1 MHDTL
6 PQAEGD
12 ASGAMLAGAGVTPA
26 ELHAALGAVLSEFAW
41 QLEQIT
47 LSRGGL
53 AGIVE
58 LIASSDRVS
67 SPSATA
73 ALHSAAITAAGN
85 AILGQVLGSADGSRA
100 LAARAA
106 RAAGLRGET
115 GVALL
120 PGLAVTAM
128 AGLAARARNGLGEI
142 LAVLPALGRRSRGS
156 PHADL
161 ADILRRGCGAG
172 PYAPAKLRRVVRR
185 SIARAAGFP
194 ARSALGWY
202 LQFMLIRP
210 FWRPMRALLVR
221 ASLARPAASR
231 G

>member
-1 MHDTL
+1 MHVRL
-6 PQAEGD
+6 PQAEVDGTGVMAD
-12 ASGAMLAGAGVTPA
+12 AGVTPV
-26 ELHAALGAVLSEFAW
+26 ELNAALGTVLSEFAW

-58 LIASSDRVS
+58 LIASSDRAT
-67 SPSATA
+67 SPAAAA
-73 ALHSAAITAAGN
+73 ALRSAAVTAQGN
-85 AILGQVLGSADGSRA
+85 AILGHVLGSADRSRA

-106 RAAGLRGET
+106 RAAGLQADT
-115 GVALL
+115 ALALL

-128 AGLAARARNGLGEI
+128 AGLAARARNGLEEV
-142 LAVLPALGRRSRGS
+142 LRVLPALGRRSRGS
-156 PHADL
+156 PYADL

-185 SIARAAGFP
+185 SIARAANFP
-194 ARSALGWY
+194 ARGALGWY
-202 LQFMLIRP
+202 LQFMLVRP
-210 FWRPMRALLVR
+210 FWKPTRTFLVR
-221 ASLARPAASR
+221 ALARPAASH